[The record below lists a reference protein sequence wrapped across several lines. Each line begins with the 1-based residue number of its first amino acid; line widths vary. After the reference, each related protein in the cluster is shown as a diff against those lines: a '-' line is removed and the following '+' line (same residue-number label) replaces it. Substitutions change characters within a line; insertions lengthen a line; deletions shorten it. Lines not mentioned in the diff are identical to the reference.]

1 MSPCLAQD
9 TTAVTSDEIKHYKIK
24 SPLGAGGMG
33 EVYLAEDTRLRRR
46 VALKFL
52 PSHFTS
58 DPNHLRRFELE
69 ARAVA
74 SLSHPNVCTI
84 HEVVETEERQLCIV
98 MEYVNGITLRQRMA
112 AGQMKIGDA
121 LDVAIQVA
129 AALSAAHATGIV
141 HRDIKPENVMLRS
154 DGLVKVLDFGLA
166 KLAPLNTSSSGA
178 EAQTELLV
186 QTNPGIVMGTVH
198 YMSPEQA
205 RGKNVDV
212 RTDIWS
218 LGVVLYEMLT
228 NHPPF
233 TGETSSHLIVSILE
247 SEPPPLDHY
256 VDAPADLQ
264 RIVTKALRKDK
275 KERYQTAA
283 EFAAEVKNLKQELE
297 VSDRLA
303 RPAEIAIKT
312 PNRRELLGDAPAS
325 DSVSGFFSQKRM
337 LVVVACLALAFV
349 IATLLFYFISQR
361 MSGPIAD
368 QPVKSIAVLPFKSLG
383 AGADAD
389 EYLGIGLAE
398 TLTARLSSLKL
409 LTVRPTSAILK
420 YASAQKETVVAG
432 RELGVDTVLE
442 GSIRKVGERVR
453 VTAQLVSTRDG
464 SLIWTE
470 NFDENFTDIFKL
482 EDSISG
488 QVVQALALRLS
499 GEEQQRLTRRYTDN
513 PEAYRLYLKGRYF
526 WNKRTADGFKRSI
539 EQYKQALEI
548 DSGYALAY
556 AGLADSYKG
565 LAFYNFAAPNE
576 TMPQAKEAALHAIA
590 LNNKLAEPHA
600 SLAHVLTN
608 YDWNWSEAEKEFK
621 LSIEL
626 NPDYATAHQWYAI
639 HYLTAKR
646 RWEEALQEMKT
657 ALELE
662 PTSLVM
668 NSFMGA
674 TLHYAG
680 RTDEAIDQLRKTIE
694 LDPNFAVAHWYLGL
708 AYEQKKMF
716 GEAVAEF
723 QQAVTLS
730 GGSPLMKAALAHA
743 YAKTNRKAEAIAIL
757 NELQELS
764 KSSYLSSYEVA
775 AVYVALGDNEQ
786 AFQFLERAYEEHCF
800 HLVFLN
806 VWPQFVP
813 IRSDPRFRDLLRRIG
828 LQTDIYK

>member
-1 MSPCLAQD
+1 MTNEA
-9 TTAVTSDEIKHYKIK
+9 IKHYQIK

-52 PSHFTS
+52 PEHFTG
-58 DPNHLRRFELE
+58 DKNYLRRFELE
-69 ARAVA
+69 ARSVA
-74 SLSHPNVCTI
+74 GLSHPNVCTI
-84 HEVVETEERQLCIV
+84 HEVVETEEQRLCIV
-98 MEYVNGITLRQRMA
+98 MEYVDGITLRERIR
-112 AGQMKIGDA
+112 AGQMRVGEA

-129 AALSAAHATGIV
+129 AALSAAHAAGIV

-166 KLAPLNTSSSGA
+166 KLAPANSSLSGT
-178 EAQTELLV
+178 EAQTELMV

-228 NHPPF
+228 KRPPF
-233 TGETSSHLIVSILE
+233 TGETTSHLIVSILE
-247 SEPPPLDHY
+247 SEPLSLNHY
-256 VDAPADLQ
+256 LDAPAELQ
-264 RIVTKALRKDK
+264 RIVTNALRKDK
-275 KERYQTAA
+275 NERYQTAG
-283 EFAAEVKNLKQELE
+283 ELAAELKNLKQKLE
-297 VSDRLA
+297 VGDRLP
-303 RPAEIAIKT
+303 RPAQFS
-312 PNRRELLGDAPAS
+312 GDSKAPTT
-325 DSVSGFFSQKRM
+325 QKRKVA
-337 LVVVACLALAFV
+337 LVAAAAALAVVF
-349 IATLLFYFISQR
+349 ATLIYLISQR
-361 MSGPIAD
+361 RSGALAD

-383 AGADAD
+383 ADSD
-389 EYLGIGLAE
+389 EYLGVGLAE

-420 YASAQKETVVAG
+420 YASAEKETVVAG

-442 GSIRKVGERVR
+442 GSIRRVGERVR
-453 VTAQLVSTRDG
+453 VTAQLISTRDG

-470 NFDENFTDIFKL
+470 KFDENFTDIFKL
-482 EDSISG
+482 EDSISA
-488 QVVQALALRLS
+488 QVAQALALKLS
-499 GEEQQRLTRRYTDN
+499 GEEQKRLTKRYTDN
-513 PEAYRLYLKGRYF
+513 PEAYRFYLKGRYF
-526 WNKRTADGFKRSI
+526 WNKRTADGFQRSI
-539 EQYKQALEI
+539 AQFKQALEI
-548 DSGYALAY
+548 DPDYALAY
-556 AGLADSYKG
+556 AGLADVYKG

-576 TMPQAKEAALHAIA
+576 TMPQAKEASLRAIA
-590 LNNKLAEPHA
+590 LNSTLAEPHA

-621 LSIEL
+621 LSLEL

-639 HYLTAKR
+639 HYLTAKGR
-646 RWEEALQEMKT
+646 FEEALQHMKRAT
-657 ALELE
+657 ELE

-680 RTDEAIDQLRKTIE
+680 KTDEAIEQLRKTIE
-694 LDPNFAVAHWYLGL
+694 MDPNFAVAHWQLGL
-708 AYEQKKMF
+708 AYEQKGKF
-716 GEAVAEF
+716 DEAVAEF

-730 GGSPLMKAALAHA
+730 GGSPLMKAALAHV
-743 YAKTNRKAEAIAIL
+743 YAKTNKKSEAIRIL

-764 KSSYLSSYEVA
+764 KRSYLSSYEVA
-775 AVYVALGDNEQ
+775 AVYVALGDKEQ
-786 AFQFLERAYEEHCF
+786 AFQFLEQAYKEHCF

-806 VWPQFVP
+806 VWPQFAPV
-813 IRSDPRFRDLLRRIG
+813 RSDPRFRDLLHRIG
-828 LQTDIYK
+828 LSE